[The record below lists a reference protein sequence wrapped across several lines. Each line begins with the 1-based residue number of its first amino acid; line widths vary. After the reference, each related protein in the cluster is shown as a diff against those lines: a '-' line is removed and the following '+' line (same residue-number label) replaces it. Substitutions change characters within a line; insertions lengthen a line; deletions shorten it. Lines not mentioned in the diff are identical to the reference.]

1 MANASALYSGA
12 LDSPLGPLHAVAG
25 DAGLALLEFAEPQR
39 LDAQLAALRRHF
51 DIEPQPGAHPL
62 LHQLAGELDA
72 YFAGQLR
79 AFTTP
84 LQMPG
89 SPFQRR
95 VWAALL
101 QIPYGQTR
109 SYEALAQTLGDGA
122 ATRAVGSANGA
133 NRLAIVVPCHR
144 VLNKSG
150 ALGGYG
156 GGLWRKQQLLALEA
170 RTAFALRG

>member
-1 MANASALYSGA
+1 MASDSALYA
-12 LDSPLGPLHAVAG
+12 NVLDSPLGPLHAVAG
-25 DAGLALLEFAEPQR
+25 DAGLALLEFAEPKR
-39 LDAQLAALRRHF
+39 LDTQLAALRRHF
-51 DIEPQPGAHPL
+51 GVEPQPGAHPL
-62 LHQLAGELDA
+62 LRHLADELDA

-89 SPFQRR
+89 SPLQRR
-95 VWAALL
+95 VWTALL

-109 SYEALAQTLGDGA
+109 SYESLAQTLGDGA

-170 RTAFALRG
+170 RSAFTLSG